1 MGLWPSEMIA
11 LLLKTSCSLLAL
23 ENKYE
28 SGFFKCCQCG
38 GVPWGKWWCRG
49 SKRLSGLQNVHVRLH
64 LHFFLQMHTYTKS
77 DALYDSGL
85 CCLLP
90 RWHYFPSPTLF
101 QWHRKTNAAPS
112 LCPLSPTEDK
122 HSTLLFFLPP
132 PPFFV
137 PHCVFHLHFPA
148 QLLRKHVHQRA
159 LITTSV
165 LMPSCSFHW
174 KLLLLQILC
183 TPLHSL
189 LPPSILFLSASLPG
203 NPPPLPLSISCSFF
217 SLHLPS
223 LNSSLFPP
231 VFSVLCHLLKTNRRF
246 AYQHVSVIIFKFK
259 SPHGGVAHKF
269 GATLAFLFFPSV
281 IRSGFSLA
289 SWTEIGWT
297 DGRACGCLWGSSL
310 ETSL

>member
-132 PPFFV
+132 PP
-137 PHCVFHLHFPA
+137 
-148 QLLRKHVHQRA
+148 LLRSSLCLSFAFPSPVAQKACPSAGTYHH
-159 LITTSV
+159 ISV
-165 LMPSCSFHW
+165 DAV
-174 KLLLLQILC
+174 LQLPLE
-183 TPLHSL
+183 TAFATNPLHAAPFTPPALHPFSL
-189 LPPSILFLSASLPG
+189 SIPPREP
-203 NPPPLPLSISCSFF
+203 PPPLPLSISCSFF

-223 LNSSLFPP
+223 LNSSLFSPCLFCALPP
-231 VFSVLCHLLKTNRRF
+231 SKDKQTFC
-246 AYQHVSVIIFKFK
+246 I
-259 SPHGGVAHKF
+259 P
-269 GATLAFLFFPSV
+269 
-281 IRSGFSLA
+281 
-289 SWTEIGWT
+289 
-297 DGRACGCLWGSSL
+297 ACECYYF
-310 ETSL
+310 